1 MTKTDPHPW
10 AVELDSLRAQV
21 WARLL
26 RGVGDR
32 HAPARHPTL
41 ATVTPEGWPQ
51 SRMVVLRG
59 VDVAAGT
66 FDIHTDL
73 RSSKVAQLRGNP
85 RVALHVW
92 DPSAHLQTRAK
103 ALAQIITGES
113 VAAEW
118 ARVPDPSRQA
128 YGTEPAP
135 GTPISAALAY
145 DKWPDPACFAVL
157 RCQVQAF
164 DVVHLG
170 PVHRRA
176 RFLRADGWAGQW
188 LAP

>member
-1 MTKTDPHPW
+1 MATDPHPW
-10 AVELDSLRAQV
+10 AADLASLQEQV

-41 ATVTPEGWPQ
+41 ATVSPGGWPQ
-51 SRMVVLRG
+51 ARTVVLRA

-73 RSSKVAQLRGNP
+73 RSAKVAELRATP
-85 RVALHVW
+85 RAALHVW
-92 DPSAHLQTRAK
+92 DKATHLQTRAK
-103 ALAQIITGES
+103 AVVEILTGAA
-113 VAAEW
+113 VADLW
-118 ARVPDPSRQA
+118 ARVPDAARQA
-128 YGTEPAP
+128 YGSQPAP
-135 GTPISAALAY
+135 GVPLADALAY
-145 DKWPDPACFAVL
+145 EKRPSAASFAVL
-157 RCQVQAF
+157 RCTVQAL

-170 PVHRRA
+170 LQHRRA
-176 RFLRADGWAGQW
+176 RFDRTDGWAGQW